1 MNHCRVS
8 SFFSCRIKLLSIM
21 KNKQT
26 GEIDELERKRVEI
39 EEKGAKLKTLCH
51 NIRAKQKTFE
61 KR

>member
-1 MNHCRVS
+1 
-8 SFFSCRIKLLSIM
+8 M